1 MFRFATPS
9 LFVLMIPLLIA
20 SWRMIRNRARGA
32 ATLTLPQANLRFPL
46 SGGIWTK
53 IDQMLPLLRIVALAL
68 LIAALARP
76 QAGSTIETTSTLG
89 VDIVIVLDTSQ
100 SMKTE
105 DYKPVNRLGAA
116 KQSIDAFV
124 AGRPGDR
131 LGLVQFASLATT
143 SCPLTLDH
151 EMLRVRLEETEIS
164 PRDYGATAIGMGL
177 ATAVN
182 RLRDSKA
189 ESRVVVLLTDGK
201 NTEGEISPEAAAQAA
216 KALGVKVYT
225 IGVGSAEVAQSARAR
240 MMGQLYKIDEQLLR
254 EIADVTGG
262 EYFHV
267 KDDGAMA
274 AVFETID
281 QLEKTEIE
289 SKERTLY
296 QELFGAFIGPALLL
310 LLLERALLL
319 TRLRRIP

>member
-9 LFVLMIPLLIA
+9 LFLLMIPLLIA
-20 SWRMIRNRARGA
+20 SWRMIRNRTRGA
-32 ATLTLPQANLRFPL
+32 ATLTLPQAKLRFSL
-46 SGGIWTK
+46 SGGLWTK

-68 LIAALARP
+68 LIAAMARP

-100 SMKTE
+100 SMRTE

-116 KQSIDAFV
+116 KLSIDAFV

-131 LGLVQFASLATT
+131 LGLVSFASLATT
-143 SCPLTLDH
+143 TCPLTLDH
-151 EMLRVRLEETEIS
+151 EMLRVRLEEIDIS
-164 PRDYGATAIGMGL
+164 PRDLGATAIGMGL

-225 IGVGSAEVAQSARAR
+225 IGVGSAEVAQSARAQ
-240 MMGQLYKIDEQLLR
+240 MMGQLYEIDEQLLR

-267 KDDGAMA
+267 KDDGAMS

-289 SKERTLY
+289 SQERTLY
-296 QELFGAFIGPALLL
+296 QELFGAFIAPALLL

>member
-240 MMGQLYKIDEQLLR
+240 MMGQLYEIDEQLLR